1 LALRKNRTGQR
12 FERLRFAAC
21 APFLPSAV
29 RTDFGRCAMVR
40 FFLAALAAFLMF
52 LRTAALCLDGM
63 IPPAEWLSSDL
74 LVTSLH

>member
-1 LALRKNRTGQR
+1 L
-12 FERLRFAAC
+12 ERLRFAAA

-52 LRTAALCLDGM
+52 LRAAAVCLVDM
-63 IPPAEWLSSDL
+63 ISSDDC
-74 LVTSLH
+74 